1 MPASPSLNLDDL
13 VTAVYCAL
21 DDALIEAGI
30 ECHEGKLIPRR
41 GPPPAMDDREVL
53 CLAVLQELLDFESDN
68 AFFLWLENNAV
79 LRGLF
84 PRLLSR
90 QKFADRRVL
99 LTPLIQK
106 LSGAFCALG
115 GEEHPPFVSSTPIRS
130 TSANWCGA
138 NSTPDSKDLPRLAT
152 APH

>member
-1 MPASPSLNLDDL
+1 MPTSPSLNLDDL
-13 VTAVYCAL
+13 ITAVYCAL
-21 DDALIEAGI
+21 DDALIEAKI

-53 CLAVLQELLDFESDN
+53 CLAVLEELLGFESDN
-68 AFFLWLENNAV
+68 AFFLWMENNAV
-79 LRGLF
+79 VRATF

-130 TSANWCGA
+130 TSANWCAA
-138 NSTPDSKDLPRLAT
+138 NSANDSADWLQLAT